1 MTVNSFSE
9 CVHYLGG
16 GFEPSKIT
24 IFNILTYV
32 SVALLG
38 AIGLLTL
45 NKFVKNNYHLEL
57 ILRFK
62 YLIENIKIKR
72 SSKKII
78 YFILPALLIQNY
90 FLFDYV
96 RTKAARITPF
106 IDEYISLAS
115 NLSFFNNLDFNAGSF
130 IGGSYSVFLTSGPIS
145 AIGGVIG
152 WNLTSK
158 LAVARISNFYWLL
171 FLQLLLSLIIAKT
184 YKSEFKFLIFMN
196 GFLLI
201 LVPWWQGSL
210 YMIGEFASVIIFVN
224 AIYLFNTHRN
234 LAMLLFSFSI
244 FFGKLLTLLP
254 FFIFFIVIT
263 LLQFKIENIFRD
275 FLFFSIPLSL
285 WLTLVS
291 FQYEN
296 GNTINYIQDLFS
308 LILGHQSVGFESTE
322 TISEIVMWNN
332 YDFVRILI
340 VPLLFIYIVINNKK
354 QLDDKFGK
362 ISLAI
367 ALSTAG
373 SYLWF
378 WILSPTKWIRY
389 SQHFTIVLIISLIYM
404 ITFKIISSDIDLFLV
419 FLSLGLFID
428 NSKILLLMFILFS
441 FYFIFLQNKF
451 ENYSILKVLIVLLI
465 FIDITIPYLQKD
477 TFANLD
483 NIIESCEKEIVSS
496 KCLEDY
502 KNQ

>member
-1 MTVNSFSE
+1 
-9 CVHYLGG
+9 
-16 GFEPSKIT
+16 
-24 IFNILTYV
+24 
-32 SVALLG
+32 
-38 AIGLLTL
+38 
-45 NKFVKNNYHLEL
+45 
-57 ILRFK
+57 
-62 YLIENIKIKR
+62 
-72 SSKKII
+72 
-78 YFILPALLIQNY
+78 
-90 FLFDYV
+90 
-96 RTKAARITPF
+96 
-106 IDEYISLAS
+106 
-115 NLSFFNNLDFNAGSF
+115 
-130 IGGSYSVFLTSGPIS
+130 
-145 AIGGVIG
+145 
-152 WNLTSK
+152 
-158 LAVARISNFYWLL
+158 
-171 FLQLLLSLIIAKT
+171 
-184 YKSEFKFLIFMN
+184 MN

-224 AIYLFNTHRN
+224 AIYLFNIHRN
-234 LAMLLFSFSI
+234 LAMVLFGISI

-263 LLQFKIENIFRD
+263 ILQFKIKNIFRD
-275 FLFFSIPLSL
+275 FLFFSIPFSL

-308 LILGHQSVGFESTE
+308 LILDHQSSGFESTE

-362 ISLAI
+362 ISFAI

-378 WILSPTKWIRY
+378 WILSPTKWMRY

-404 ITFKIISSDIDLFLV
+404 ITFKIIRSDIDLFLV
-419 FLSLGLFID
+419 FLSLGLHID
-428 NSKILLLMFILFS
+428 NSKILILMFILSS
-441 FYFIFLQNKF
+441 FCFIFLQNKF

-465 FIDITIPYLQKD
+465 FIDITIPYFKKD

-496 KCLEDY
+496 QCLEDY

>member
-1 MTVNSFSE
+1 M
-9 CVHYLGG
+9 HYLKG

-24 IFNILTYV
+24 IFDILTNV
-32 SVALLG
+32 SIVLLVV
-38 AIGLLTL
+38 IGLFTIFKFIK
-45 NKFVKNNYHLEL
+45 NKYHMKLVSK
-57 ILRFK
+57 FK
-62 YLIENIKIKR
+62 YFIKKMIILM
-72 SSKKII
+72 SSTKVG

-96 RTKAARITPF
+96 RTKAARIPPF

-115 NLSFFNNLDFNAGSF
+115 NLGFFNNLDFNAGSF

-158 LAVARISNFYWLL
+158 LAIARLSNFYWIL
-171 FLQLLLSLIIAKT
+171 FLQFLLSLIIT
-184 YKSEFKFLIFMN
+184 RNYKSEFKFLVFMN
-196 GFLLI
+196 SFLLI
-201 LVPWWQGSL
+201 LIPWWQGSL
-210 YMIGEFASVIIFVN
+210 YMIGEFASVIMFVN
-224 AIYLFNTHRN
+224 AIYIFNIHRN

-254 FFIFFIVIT
+254 FLIFFVVTTIF
-263 LLQFKIENIFRD
+263 QFKIKNIFRD
-275 FLFFSIPLSL
+275 FLFFSLPFSL

-291 FQYEN
+291 LQYEN
-296 GNTINYIQDLFS
+296 GSTIDYIQDLFS
-308 LILGHQSVGFESTE
+308 LVLGHQSVGFESTE
-322 TISEIVMWNN
+322 AISEIAMWNN

-340 VPLLFIYIVINNKK
+340 VPLLFIYLVINNKK
-354 QLDDKFGK
+354 ELDAKFGE
-362 ISLAI
+362 ISLAL
-367 ALSTAG
+367 ALSTTG

-378 WILSPTKWIRY
+378 WILSPTKWMRY
-389 SQHFTIVLIISLIYM
+389 SQHFTIVLVISLIYL
-404 ITFKIISSDIDLFLV
+404 ISFKIVRSDIDLFLV

-428 NSKILLLMFILFS
+428 NSKSLILIFILFS
-441 FYFIFLQNKF
+441 FYLIFLQNRF
-451 ENYSILKVLIVLLI
+451 EKYTTLKVLIVLLI
-465 FIDITIPYLQKD
+465 FIDITIPYFKKD

-496 KCLEDY
+496 QCLEDY

>member
-1 MTVNSFSE
+1 
-9 CVHYLGG
+9 VHYLGG

-24 IFNILTYV
+24 IFNILTYI
-32 SVALLG
+32 SIALLG

-45 NKFVKNNYHLEL
+45 NKFIRNDYHLEL

-62 YLIENIKIKR
+62 YLIQNIKIKR
-72 SSKKII
+72 SSIKIT
-78 YFILPALLIQNY
+78 YFIVPALLIQNY

-115 NLSFFNNLDFNAGSF
+115 NLGFFNNLDFNAGSF

-158 LAVARISNFYWLL
+158 LAVARVANFYWLF
-171 FLQLLLSLIIAKT
+171 FLQLLLSLIITKT
-184 YKSEFKFLIFMN
+184 YKSEFKFIIFMN

-224 AIYLFNTHRN
+224 AIYLFNIHRN
-234 LAMLLFSFSI
+234 LAMVLFGISI

-263 LLQFKIENIFRD
+263 ILQFKIKNIFRD
-275 FLFFSIPLSL
+275 FLFFSIPFSL

-308 LILGHQSVGFESTE
+308 LILDHQSSGFESTE

-340 VPLLFIYIVINNKK
+340 VPLLFI
-354 QLDDKFGK
+354 
-362 ISLAI
+362 
-367 ALSTAG
+367 
-373 SYLWF
+373 
-378 WILSPTKWIRY
+378 
-389 SQHFTIVLIISLIYM
+389 
-404 ITFKIISSDIDLFLV
+404 
-419 FLSLGLFID
+419 
-428 NSKILLLMFILFS
+428 
-441 FYFIFLQNKF
+441 
-451 ENYSILKVLIVLLI
+451 
-465 FIDITIPYLQKD
+465 
-477 TFANLD
+477 
-483 NIIESCEKEIVSS
+483 
-496 KCLEDY
+496 
-502 KNQ
+502 